1 MSANWVELFRLGWV
15 GSSTYM
21 GRISVLKDA
30 DRGNR
35 LYPIQ
40 RQDLSWGGSAVW
52 FWSIFFAYEPFSF
65 MFQSISIHQNQPAS
79 ISINQHYSESTSINH
94 QWESM
99 RINRYQSA
107 SISVNQHQLAISI
120 NQHHPASI
128 SINQHQWE
136 STIINQ
142 YQTASI
148 SINQHQ

>member
-52 FWSIFFAYEPFSF
+52 FWSIFFACEPFSF
-65 MFQSISIHQNQPAS
+65 MFQSISIHQNQSASTSINQHQPALFRINQHQSSMRVNENQSVPISINQRQSAPISNQHQSASYSINQHQPAS
-79 ISINQHYSESTSINH
+79 ISINESP
-94 QWESM
+94 Q
-99 RINRYQSA
+99 
-107 SISVNQHQLAISI
+107 
-120 NQHHPASI
+120 
-128 SINQHQWE
+128 
-136 STIINQ
+136 
-142 YQTASI
+142 
-148 SINQHQ
+148 